1 MFPYSTL
8 LVTETLAVQ
17 LKKKGKTLDQVASPF
32 WWMTFPHMTK
42 YSSTM
47 AHMKGNLSLC
57 IIWFPPNPFQVYF
70 YMRKFSPNSWA
81 GRSRKSARIRKRSRR
96 VYAQTSFY
104 QENLAF
110 CFQLCT
116 VTHFVGFLPLP
127 WVSCS
132 LVFFPYSWIRFGRF
146 FVFCM
151 EKKVGGL
158 YLIVCKN
165 YNSLTCLNVFFA
177 IFNFEN
183 I

>member
-1 MFPYSTL
+1 MYNVHLFKYIWKQWMIYL
-8 LVTETLAVQ
+8 WEWQRV
-17 LKKKGKTLDQVASPF
+17 LKKSVGISSLHSLFSEVAGSIASPLDC
-32 WWMTFPHMTK
+32 FP
-42 YSSTM
+42 
-47 AHMKGNLSLC
+47 
-57 IIWFPPNPFQVYF
+57 
-70 YMRKFSPNSWA
+70 
-81 GRSRKSARIRKRSRR
+81 R

-116 VTHFVGFLPLP
+116 VTHFVGFPPLP
-127 WVSCS
+127 WFSCS

-146 FVFCM
+146 FVLCL

-177 IFNFEN
+177 IFNFDD